1 MSSHTRNFFAVGGV
15 LALAV
20 GSALAQSSLTSTSDD
35 SAAQSLGHAVQYSS
49 SLDRPSPGGADPS
62 DSLGGNVTQGGGQ
75 YQAGY
80 RNPPAHDW
88 MQKLTWEAGAGF
100 TQPLAG
106 AGKTVNTAWNITLG
120 AGYNFVPKFGVLA
133 EYSFNRFGL
142 TDAVINEAG
151 TDDGNTH
158 LWSATL
164 EPIWRYKNG
173 GKFGG
178 YVIGGGGF
186 YRALT
191 SLTNNTYGIYCDPF
205 YGCYPVSQSYTVSH
219 FSSNQGGA
227 NIGLGFT
234 YKTDPSNRLALYTEA
249 RYLWIDTPGHS
260 SEFIPVTVGL
270 RW

>member
-1 MSSHTRNFFAVGGV
+1 MQTHLSRTLAAAAFAAAFAGGTV
-15 LALAV
+15 V
-20 GSALAQSSLTSTSDD
+20 AQTN
-35 SAAQSLGHAVQYSS
+35 AAPVTATQYSS
-49 SLDRPSPGGADPS
+49 SLNQALLTSPDFAEGTAAPS
-62 DSLGGNVTQGGGQ
+62 GGGQ

-80 RNPPAHDW
+80 QEHENSGW
-88 MQKLTWEAGAGF
+88 MDHLTFEAGAGF

-106 AGKTVNTAWNITLG
+106 AGKTVNTAYNFTGGI
-120 AGYNFVPKFGVLA
+120 GYNFVPRFGVLA

-158 LWSATL
+158 LWSLTL
-164 EPIWRYKNG
+164 EPIFRYANRG
-173 GKFGG
+173 RFGG

-186 YRALT
+186 YRQLT
-191 SLTNNTYGIYCDPF
+191 SFTDEAVGVECDPF
-205 YGCYPVSQSYTVSH
+205 YGCYPVGSDYTVSH

-234 YKTDPSNRLALYTEA
+234 YKLSDSGKLSAYSEA
-249 RYLWIDTPGHS
+249 RYQWIDTPGHS
-260 SEFIPVTVGL
+260 SEFVPVTFGL